1 MDGSTHVRLT
11 YGSEVKSA
19 NLKWSDLDLNRFFE
33 ILRMLQPRQEKVIRL
48 YFGLGCQ
55 RCHSALEIAEAF
67 EVASQVIA
75 GILGA
80 GIQSGPP
87 LEQRRSSGGKAR
99 WLRDAHSETMAVVYG
114 GVMPNSLP
122 RPVPEKNP

>member
-1 MDGSTHVRLT
+1 MTQI
-11 YGSEVKSA
+11 
-19 NLKWSDLDLNRFFE
+19 DLNRISE

-48 YFGLGCQ
+48 YFGLGCL

-99 WLRDAHSETMAVVYG
+99 WLLPKPSDAHLRNHGGSLWRCNAELPTPASSGKESLKHQVTSKAVG
-114 GVMPNSLP
+114 I
-122 RPVPEKNP
+122 KTDA